1 MTTHCAMC
9 PDWEIKRPEKCSNTV
24 ERKGKTVYF
33 CTKRCKEKF
42 VRNESKAKSA
52 RKTRAS

>member
-1 MTTHCAMC
+1 MC